1 MRIVV
6 SCFGHARVSL
16 MNDAQ
21 LGYDPSVMS
30 KSDGKRFIDIVRNWQ
45 SERLMITKNPTVV
58 Y

>member
-1 MRIVV
+1 
-6 SCFGHARVSL
+6 